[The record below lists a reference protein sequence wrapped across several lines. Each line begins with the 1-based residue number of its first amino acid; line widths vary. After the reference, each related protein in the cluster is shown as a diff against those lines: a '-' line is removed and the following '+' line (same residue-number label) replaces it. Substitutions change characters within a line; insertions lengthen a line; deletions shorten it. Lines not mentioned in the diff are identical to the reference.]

1 MTLTRPQMRT
11 LALHVAT
18 FSGGAFAAISFA
30 ASKSV
35 DLYAAY
41 DHLYTSVQE
50 LMAAWA
56 IILPIAS
63 GAYAVYR
70 ATTKGKILDIMSD
83 PNAPEIAVG
92 IPPTPKVVEVADA
105 LRKQP
110 Q

>member
-1 MTLTRPQMRT
+1 MTLTKPQKRT
-11 LALHVAT
+11 LVLHVVT

-41 DHLYTSVQE
+41 DHLYSGVQE
-50 LMAAWA
+50 IMAAWA
-56 IILPIAS
+56 ILLPIAS

-70 ATTKGKILDIMSD
+70 ATTKGKILDILSD
-83 PNAPEIAVG
+83 PKAPEIAAG
-92 IPPTPKVVEVADA
+92 IPPTPKVVEVAEA

-110 Q
+110 